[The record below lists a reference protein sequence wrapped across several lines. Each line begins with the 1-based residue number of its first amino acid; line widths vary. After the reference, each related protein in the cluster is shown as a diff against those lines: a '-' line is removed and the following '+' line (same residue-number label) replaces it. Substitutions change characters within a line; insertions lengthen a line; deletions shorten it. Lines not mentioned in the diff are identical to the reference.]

1 MLHIHSVRPFLDV
14 LAMGCNKTSMILVLL
29 FYVYLPVSSSKLTTL
44 LKDTNLTSLGERLA
58 NLEQT
63 IERRLNATERVVG
76 QLLTGKD
83 NANLEAIDV
92 LALRSGKFRSTFFLQ
107 LLLQLLQKKKM
118 HRKLQRYILPQQS
131 SLLINL

>member
-63 IERRLNATERVVG
+63 IERRLNATERVVR